1 MKVASSIHCNTGY
14 AFPLLCL
21 RHSYLLTNVRKAF
34 QSFEYGIMSAEEL
47 QGYMEMRNTP
57 VVSLALYMYDY
68 VGTKRKGHCLH
79 VYG

>member
-1 MKVASSIHCNTGY
+1 
-14 AFPLLCL
+14 
-21 RHSYLLTNVRKAF
+21 
-34 QSFEYGIMSAEEL
+34 MSAEEL